1 VAPRP
6 PEKDFGLLPVGS
18 TDGADPGLLIG
29 DASLSQPK
37 LALPVKLLQ
46 AFQSHLADLRGET
59 QALLEVIARADA
71 ESPPSC
77 PGPWC
82 GYLVQALVAFDRADR
97 SLQDV
102 VDAGARPAATL
113 YAISRMDG

>member
-1 VAPRP
+1 M
-6 PEKDFGLLPVGS
+6 ELLPG
-18 TDGADPGLLIG
+18 PLIG

-37 LALPVKLLQ
+37 LALPVKVLQ

-59 QALLEVIARADA
+59 QALLEVIARADG
-71 ESPPSC
+71 ESPPCC

-82 GYLVQALVAFDRADR
+82 GYLAQALVAFDRADR

-102 VDAGARPAATL
+102 VDADPRPASAL
-113 YAISRMDG
+113 YAISRLDA